1 MRLKKSLVKWYI
13 YHFGSNPDSKQF
25 RGNQFDRLEGLEYI
39 LDRCAGLSVLDLGSN
54 TGLVAYEFAKRGA
67 SKIIGYEID
76 KRMINLSN
84 NIFQYVE
91 VPHKFIRR
99 DLINSPQSIP
109 QTDITLFLDMFH
121 HLTRQTAYLSGR
133 ENEDKILRHLK
144 YYLAITRKYFVVSP
158 GHNPKINKVIRNA
171 GFKRVYFTKRKSSGT
186 LRVFE
191 RI

>member
-1 MRLKKSLVKWYI
+1 MRLKKRLVKWYI
-13 YHFGSNPDSKQF
+13 YHFGSHSDSKQF

-91 VPHKFIRR
+91 VPHKFIRK
-99 DLINSPQSIP
+99 DLLNIPEFLPQI
-109 QTDITLFLDMFH
+109 DITLFLDMFH
-121 HLTRQTAYLSGR
+121 HLTRQTAYFSGR

-144 YYLAITRKYFVVSP
+144 YYLANTKKYFIVSP

-171 GFKRVYFTKRKSSGT
+171 GFKHVYFTKRKSSGT
-186 LRVFE
+186 LGVFK